1 MQITWRWISTI
12 AVIPLLLTLP
22 QKAKA
27 QEDPGACFMV
37 TSSGRTLSLSKLCA
51 GTVADVFRI
60 PIKRHI
66 AKTPVIDV
74 VFNGNQTSE
83 MILDTGASLTLIPQ
97 DLANTLNIQPVG
109 TLQVGIADGSEV
121 EFKTGQIPTVA
132 VGGVLVNNVD
142 VAIAPKMKIGLLG
155 HNFFDNYDIKIL
167 EKEVEFHRR

>member
-1 MQITWRWISTI
+1 MQTIWRWISTI
-12 AVIPLLLTLP
+12 AIIPLLLTLP
-22 QKAKA
+22 QPATA
-27 QEDPGACFMV
+27 QEDPGGCFMV
-37 TSSGRTLSLSKLCA
+37 TSSGRTLSLSKLC
-51 GTVADVFRI
+51 GGIVDVFRI

-74 VFNGNQTSE
+74 LFNGTQTNE
-83 MILDTGASLTLIPQ
+83 MILDTGASMTLIPQ
-97 DLANTLNIQPVG
+97 DLANILNVQPAG
-109 TLQVGIADGSEV
+109 TLQVAIADGSEV

-132 VGGVLVNNVD
+132 VGGILVNNVD